1 MFKNK
6 ELMKSVRNKRILYI
20 LHHRNY
26 ENCGSLALKLILE
39 LFTQLLIFILC
50 LCQYFLHY
58 LVKYCSIF
66 KILDNFQQP
75 MERAVEKC
83 QSLKSSV
90 HYELKNCKMKS
101 VNSFV
106 GQPVC
111 LDICSRD
118 VSLERLLSKA
128 FNLEN

>member
-26 ENCGSLALKLILE
+26 ENCGSLALKLVLE
-39 LFTQLLIFILC
+39 FFTQLLIFILC

-90 HYELKNCKMKS
+90 HYEPRNCKMKS
-101 VNSFV
+101 VKSFAGHPV
-106 GQPVC
+106 SKTTIKSTLIQQPQQETYQWV
-111 LDICSRD
+111 
-118 VSLERLLSKA
+118 
-128 FNLEN
+128 

>member
-20 LHHRNY
+20 LHNRND
-26 ENCGSLALKLILE
+26 ENCGSLALKLVLE
-39 LFTQLLIFILC
+39 FFTQLLIFILC

-75 MERAVEKC
+75 MERAVENY
-83 QSLKSSV
+83 SL
-90 HYELKNCKMKS
+90 
-101 VNSFV
+101 
-106 GQPVC
+106 
-111 LDICSRD
+111 
-118 VSLERLLSKA
+118 VSY
-128 FNLEN
+128 